1 MNSSNLFYVRKLQ
14 TKFYFKKNKIITS
27 LFFLENYLFSLTK
40 ESDDNLIFKIKLKWI
55 YDQIKIDNY
64 SNELTKNFHAFDD
77 LILKKKVLNLIE
89 IFIQIQEEKKLI
101 NILNIFKKFNL
112 VFNSIIKYS
121 GSKFITSV
129 YFQFFQFLYRN
140 DFKNLS
146 ELKKYELTFQER
158 NSDNFENVFIKIF
171 FDTQVIKKKK
181 LSKTIYLFNL
191 LLNFFKNDE

>member
-1 MNSSNLFYVRKLQ
+1 M
-14 TKFYFKKNKIITS
+14 
-27 LFFLENYLFSLTK
+27 
-40 ESDDNLIFKIKLKWI
+40 KWI
-55 YDQIKIDNY
+55 YDQIKIGNY

-77 LILKKKVLNLIE
+77 LILKKKVLNMIE

-121 GSKFITSV
+121 ESKFVTSV

-140 DFKNLS
+140 DFKNLG
-146 ELKKYELTFQER
+146 ELKKNELSLQTK

-171 FDTQVIKKKK
+171 FDTQVIKKK
-181 LSKTIYLFNL
+181 N
-191 LLNFFKNDE
+191 

>member
-27 LFFLENYLFSLTK
+27 LFFLENYLFSLKK
-40 ESDDNLIFKIKLKWI
+40 ESDDDLISKIKLKWI
-55 YDQIKIDNY
+55 YDQIKIGNY

-77 LILKKKVLNLIE
+77 LILKKKVLNMIE

-121 GSKFITSV
+121 GSKFVTSV

-140 DFKNLS
+140 DFKNLG
-146 ELKKYELTFQER
+146 ELKKNELSFQTK

-191 LLNFFKNDE
+191 LLNFFENDE

>member
-1 MNSSNLFYVRKLQ
+1 M
-14 TKFYFKKNKIITS
+14 
-27 LFFLENYLFSLTK
+27 
-40 ESDDNLIFKIKLKWI
+40 
-55 YDQIKIDNY
+55 
-64 SNELTKNFHAFDD
+64 
-77 LILKKKVLNLIE
+77 IE

-121 GSKFITSV
+121 GSKFVTSV

-140 DFKNLS
+140 DFKNLG
-146 ELKKYELTFQER
+146 ELKKNELSLQTK

-181 LSKTIYLFNL
+181 TK
-191 LLNFFKNDE
+191 

>member
-1 MNSSNLFYVRKLQ
+1 M
-14 TKFYFKKNKIITS
+14 
-27 LFFLENYLFSLTK
+27 
-40 ESDDNLIFKIKLKWI
+40 KWI
-55 YDQIKIDNY
+55 YDQIKIGNY

-77 LILKKKVLNLIE
+77 LILKKKVLNMIE

-121 GSKFITSV
+121 ESKFVTSV

-140 DFKNLS
+140 DFKNLG
-146 ELKKYELTFQER
+146 ELKKNELSLQTK

-191 LLNFFKNDE
+191 LLNFFENDE

>member
-1 MNSSNLFYVRKLQ
+1 M
-14 TKFYFKKNKIITS
+14 
-27 LFFLENYLFSLTK
+27 
-40 ESDDNLIFKIKLKWI
+40 KWI
-55 YDQIKIDNY
+55 YDQIKIGNY
-64 SNELTKNFHAFDD
+64 SNELTKNFHVFGD
-77 LILKKKVLNLIE
+77 LILKKKVLNMIE

-121 GSKFITSV
+121 GSKFVTSV

-140 DFKNLS
+140 DFKNLG
-146 ELKKYELTFQER
+146 ELKKNELSFQTK

-191 LLNFFKNDE
+191 LLNFFENDE

>member
-129 YFQFFQFLYRN
+129 YFRGMG
-140 DFKNLS
+140 
-146 ELKKYELTFQER
+146 KKT
-158 NSDNFENVFIKIF
+158 N
-171 FDTQVIKKKK
+171 
-181 LSKTIYLFNL
+181 
-191 LLNFFKNDE
+191 